1 MSNDK
6 NDIIVE
12 ALTSK
17 ITALNEQIAEL
28 SAVNNDLHQELQEA
42 NNKTKV
48 FADASKAVDAMS
60 ERSAALLR
68 SFIINK
74 HADLL
79 PALCEY
85 VVDTVKYKMQAEAN
99 RYDIGLLALQ
109 NVIENARD
117 DDDKKR
123 CYNYYEE
130 IEELA
135 GFTEAE

>member
-1 MSNDK
+1 MSTDK

-28 SAVNNDLHQELQEA
+28 SAVKNDLHQELQKA
-42 NNKTKV
+42 KRTAKV
-48 FADASKAVDAMS
+48 LADASDAVDAMS

-85 VVDTVKYKMQAEAN
+85 VVDTVKYKMQAEEN

-109 NVIENARD
+109 NVPDHVENDADRR
-117 DDDKKR
+117 K
-123 CYNYYEE
+123 CFSMVLSL
-130 IEELA
+130 EELA

>member
-1 MSNDK
+1 MSTDK

-28 SAVNNDLHQELQEA
+28 KVVKNDLHHELEEA
-42 NNKTKV
+42 NSKAKIL
-48 FADASKAVDAMS
+48 ADASDAVDAMS

-85 VVDTVKYKMQAEAN
+85 VVDTVKYKMQAENN

-109 NVIENARD
+109 NVIENARG

-123 CYNYYEE
+123 CYDYYEE

>member
-1 MSNDK
+1 MSTDK

-17 ITALNEQIAEL
+17 IAALNAQVAALNE
-28 SAVNNDLHQELQEA
+28 SKNDLSHELQEA
-42 NNKTKV
+42 KTMVKYIT
-48 FADASKAVDAMS
+48 DATDTIDTMNG
-60 ERSAALLR
+60 RSAVLLR
-68 SFIINK
+68 SFIVNK

-85 VVDTVKYKMQAEAN
+85 VVDTVKYKMPTENN

-109 NVIENARD
+109 DVIENAED

-123 CYNYYEE
+123 CYDYYEE

-135 GFTEAE
+135 GFIEK